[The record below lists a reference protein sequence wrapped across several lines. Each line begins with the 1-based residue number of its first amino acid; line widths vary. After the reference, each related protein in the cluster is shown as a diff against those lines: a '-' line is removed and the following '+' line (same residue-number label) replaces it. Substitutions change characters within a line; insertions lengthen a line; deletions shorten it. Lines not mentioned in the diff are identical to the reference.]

1 LLRQNV
7 VLFLGGLVA
16 GIGGFMY
23 HAVAGRVLGPAAYGQ
38 LASLIAIYAAGSAP
52 SVVLSVV
59 LARHT
64 ARLVATG
71 EGAAI
76 RALVSRMVGLVAI
89 PSVVAV
95 LVAVAIQ
102 HPIAAFD
109 HLASTFPVVVVGFL
123 LAAAWQVAIPRGV
136 LQGLQQFTSLSLNL
150 SLELVAR
157 TVLVFGLLIAGYAVA
172 GALAAVLAGL
182 VLAFTL
188 GLLSLRGHFAI
199 GGMRPHLAKMGAFSL
214 TAAAGI
220 VGIQIL
226 YSQDVIF
233 AEHYLTSHYGGIY
246 GGLNKIAS
254 IVYFLTLSVSQV
266 LFPRIVEATAK
277 RQHPGRI
284 LLASATLLALL
295 GGCAVVVFGVIPQ
308 VVVGV
313 LFGPGFKDAIPYVLA
328 AGLIGLALALD
339 NLLVQFLMGVHDRL
353 FIAVLG
359 CGCIVEA
366 GLIAGFHAGVGQIIV
381 DVLIAT
387 TALLAALSLR
397 CLLLLLSTSPRGDLE
412 SAVQAP
418 TPVQ

>member
-1 LLRQNV
+1 MVREPGYGRQLEGAFRSRLLRQNV

-64 ARLVATG
+64 ARLVATD

-95 LVAVAIQ
+95 LIAVAIQ
-102 HPIAAFD
+102 HPVAAFD
-109 HLASTFPVVVVGFL
+109 HLASTLPVVVVGFL
-123 LAAAWQVAIPRGV
+123 LAAAWQVAVPRGV
-136 LQGLQQFTSLSLNL
+136 LQGLQQFTSLSLNI

-199 GGMRPHLAKMGAFSL
+199 GGMRPHLAKM
-214 TAAAGI
+214 
-220 VGIQIL
+220 
-226 YSQDVIF
+226 
-233 AEHYLTSHYGGIY
+233 
-246 GGLNKIAS
+246 
-254 IVYFLTLSVSQV
+254 
-266 LFPRIVEATAK
+266 
-277 RQHPGRI
+277 
-284 LLASATLLALL
+284 
-295 GGCAVVVFGVIPQ
+295 
-308 VVVGV
+308 
-313 LFGPGFKDAIPYVLA
+313 
-328 AGLIGLALALD
+328 
-339 NLLVQFLMGVHDRL
+339 
-353 FIAVLG
+353 
-359 CGCIVEA
+359 
-366 GLIAGFHAGVGQIIV
+366 
-381 DVLIAT
+381 
-387 TALLAALSLR
+387 
-397 CLLLLLSTSPRGDLE
+397 
-412 SAVQAP
+412 
-418 TPVQ
+418 